1 MKNKLPDLPRV
12 LKKRE
17 ADWTTTVFRHW
28 LEKNGKT
35 GAYEVKYA
43 KGDSL
48 PFSAVLPHQIEN
60 LLAVRH
66 KTFVYKVVDMGEKN
80 PFDCFCMTEQPAY
93 IVIKYPKGFVL
104 ITIDA
109 FVLESQRSKRR
120 SLTWQ
125 RAQEIAFKII

>member
-1 MKNKLPDLPRV
+1 MKLPDLPKV

-17 ADWTTTVFRHW
+17 ADWTTKVFRHW

-35 GAYEVKYA
+35 GVYEVKYA

-66 KTFVYKVVDMGEKN
+66 KTFVYKVIDMGEKN
-80 PFDCFCMTEQPAY
+80 PFDIFCLTEQPSF
-93 IVIKYPKGFVL
+93 IVIRYPKGFVL
-104 ITIDA
+104 ISIDT
-109 FVLESQRSKRR
+109 FVLESQRSKRC
-120 SLTWQ
+120 SLTFA
-125 RAQEIAFKII
+125 RACDIAFKVVV